1 MARGAVWTCSLGWGI
16 LTLGPSSP
24 HPLCSTEA
32 VFGQAA
38 ALVLFFS
45 GKEMPA
51 QGTAQKEF
59 YGSWRC
65 PFSAAV
71 LEAQGLSPAWS
82 QEAWSFSGGRIRAA
96 LTSAFIAWHVV
107 GDEY

>member
-1 MARGAVWTCSLGWGI
+1 MARGAVWPRSLGWGI

-38 ALVLFFS
+38 ALILFS
-45 GKEMPA
+45 LGKEMPA

-82 QEAWSFSGGRIRAA
+82 QEAWSFSGGRVRAA
-96 LTSAFIAWHVV
+96 LTWAFIVWHVV